1 MYFWVCV
8 GTQDKWFLN
17 NQMNVVRN
25 LGFRNRIILKLH
37 YDQLNVVSSL
47 NRFELVVMQAMT
59 IITVVKIARVIALSS
74 ICRQL

>member
-1 MYFWVCV
+1 MYFWVYV

-17 NQMNVVRN
+17 NQMNVARN
-25 LGFRNRIILKLH
+25 LEFRNRLILKLH

-47 NRFELVVMQAMT
+47 NRFERVVMQAMT

-74 ICRQL
+74 IC